1 VTDPAVD
8 PDRRAWHRAQATAGP
23 DEDVAAELE
32 RCAGQAQARGG
43 LAAAAAFLARSVQLT
58 ADRAH
63 HAERALAAA
72 QASTQ
77 AGAFGNALELLATA
91 ETGPLDESQR
101 ARVDLLRGRV
111 AFASGFGRDAP
122 PLLLKAAKR
131 LEPLDPGLARESYLS
146 AWMGALFAG
155 RLAGEGDIAAVSRA
169 VRALPPLAGPPRPV
183 DLVLDS
189 LALLVTDGPAAAA
202 RPLRQAAS
210 AFAGAGTTMAE
221 RLRWG
226 SMAQAAASA
235 VWDDDAWRVL
245 LIGQVRLARAAGAL
259 DQLPVDLGALGMSAV
274 WNGDFATAASL
285 IAESDAV
292 CEVTGSRVAPYTAMM
307 LAAFRGDQAEA
318 VPLIEA
324 ATAEATAG
332 GQGLAVTHA
341 HWATAILRNGLGR
354 YDEALSAA
362 RQASGD
368 TPVVYASMWALP
380 ELIEA
385 AVRSGNTGVAAGAL
399 SRLAETT
406 RPSGTG
412 FARGIEARCRALLAA
427 GAEADELYRE
437 ATGRL
442 SGTRLRPE
450 LARAHLLHGE
460 WLRRENRRADAR
472 AQLRAAHE
480 QLTSIGM
487 AAFAERARRELAAT
501 GETVRKRSAETR
513 DQLTPQEEQI
523 ARLARDGLTNPE
535 IGAQLFLS
543 ARTVEWHL
551 RKIFAKLGIGS
562 RRELHDVLAPLDQ
575 DGQPA

>member
-1 VTDPAVD
+1 
-8 PDRRAWHRAQATAGP
+8 
-23 DEDVAAELE
+23 
-32 RCAGQAQARGG
+32 
-43 LAAAAAFLARSVQLT
+43 
-58 ADRAH
+58 
-63 HAERALAAA
+63 
-72 QASTQ
+72 
-77 AGAFGNALELLATA
+77 
-91 ETGPLDESQR
+91 
-101 ARVDLLRGRV
+101 
-111 AFASGFGRDAP
+111 
-122 PLLLKAAKR
+122 
-131 LEPLDPGLARESYLS
+131 
-146 AWMGALFAG
+146 
-155 RLAGEGDIAAVSRA
+155 
-169 VRALPPLAGPPRPV
+169 
-183 DLVLDS
+183 
-189 LALLVTDGPAAAA
+189 
-202 RPLRQAAS
+202 
-210 AFAGAGTTMAE
+210 
-221 RLRWG
+221 
-226 SMAQAAASA
+226 

-245 LIGQVRLARAAGAL
+245 LTGQVRLARAAGAL

-385 AVRSGNTGVAAGAL
+385 AVRSGNTRVAAGAL